1 MCFPND
7 AAAADLPKGSSSINN
22 GVCCLEQP
30 IPADTALPLD
40 IDTMKTLTLLLP
52 LFLLSLLAGCGT
64 TDNIDRT
71 PPDVT
76 VNEPENDEIGAPLL
90 ISVTATDSSGIKG
103 VSLYIDGVFLER
115 KTQPPYTFLWY
126 SDYWGDGRGHLLSAS
141 AVDPSGNVGMSKA
154 ITVDVLKTTKPKV
167 EIIAPAHNA
176 VMSDPQ
182 VLLRWKPIENTVSY
196 TVQVSD
202 TSSTDYL
209 IVDVKTTA
217 TSLPVNLPAER
228 TYRWRV
234 LPTAVGNIYG
244 GWTKESVF
252 HRTNQ
257 FTSIIGR
264 KKFDALNA
272 IAGTADGGTIL
283 AGSTHALE
291 KGGILVKTDASGTV
305 QWERYFA
312 GYDLSWFTTVIP
324 TLDGG
329 YLAAGQNASKE
340 FPSDR
345 WFVKTDR
352 SGNMEWTKT
361 LVHDGIQGVNSMIQT
376 KDSGYIVCSFAETDS
391 DKIDI
396 VLTKYDASFE
406 LIWDR
411 TIGGRYHDEAYHLT
425 ATSDGG
431 LLLTG
436 VTQRG
441 TDMGSDRAL
450 VIRLNFLGEEKW
462 RRDIRSAGGARFT
475 SGTEYGGRYFLC
487 GTSRTG
493 DNRQDALA
501 AAFDSTGKH
510 LWTKTF
516 GGHRDDAATG
526 ITASNGQI
534 ALCGNTS
541 EDSTGVQDAWLLILD
556 ANGVKKSEH
565 RYGGPNFDGATGIV
579 SLGSGY
585 ALTGT
590 TTSFSAGSSDG
601 FLIVTDA
608 EGTVLRRKP

>member
-1 MCFPND
+1 MKNFVH
-7 AAAADLPKGSSSINN
+7 I
-22 GVCCLEQP
+22 CCLFSFA
-30 IPADTALPLD
+30 I
-40 IDTMKTLTLLLP
+40 LT
-52 LFLLSLLAGCGT
+52 GCGAS
-64 TDNIDRT
+64 DNLDRT
-71 PPDVT
+71 PPEVT
-76 VNEPENDEIGAPLL
+76 VNEPENDEIGAPIS
-90 ISVTATDSSGIKG
+90 ISVTATDSSGING
-103 VSLYIDGVFLER
+103 VSLYIDGIFLSR

-126 SDYWGDGRGHLLSAS
+126 SDFWGDGRGHLISAS
-141 AVDPSGNVGMSKA
+141 AVDPAGNVGMSKA
-154 ITVDVLKTTKPKV
+154 LMVDVLKTTKPKV

-176 VMSDPQ
+176 IVHDAQ

-202 TSSTDYL
+202 TSTTDFL
-209 IVDVKTTA
+209 IVDVKTTG
-217 TSLPVNLPAER
+217 TSLLVNLPQER

-234 LPTAVGNIYG
+234 LPAAVGNIFG
-244 GWTKESVF
+244 AWNKENVF

-272 IAGTADGGTIL
+272 IAATSDGGTVL

-291 KGGILVKTDASGTV
+291 KGGILVKTDATGAV

-312 GYDLSWFTTVIP
+312 GYDLSWFTSVIQ
-324 TLDGG
+324 TMDGG
-329 YLAAGQNASKE
+329 YLAAGQNTSKE

-345 WFVKTDR
+345 WFVKTD
-352 SGNMEWTKT
+352 STGHLEWTKT
-361 LVHDGIQGVNSMIQT
+361 LMHEGIQGVNSMIQT

-391 DKIDI
+391 EKIDI

-411 TIGGRYHDEAYHLT
+411 TIGGRYHDEAFHLA

-436 VTQRG
+436 ITQQG
-441 TDMGSDRAL
+441 TDMASDRAV

-462 RRDIRSAGGARFT
+462 RRDIRSAGGARFV
-475 SGTEYGGRYFLC
+475 SGTEHAGRYYVC
-487 GTSRTG
+487 GTSRTAE
-493 DNRQDALA
+493 NRQDALV

-510 LWTKTF
+510 LWTKSF
-516 GGHRDDAATG
+516 GGFRDDAATG
-526 ITASNGQI
+526 ITTSNGQI
-534 ALCGNTS
+534 AICGNTS
-541 EDSTGVQDAWLLILD
+541 NDSTGVQDAWLLIMD
-556 ANGVKKSEH
+556 QNGVVKKEQ
-565 RYGGPNFDGATGIV
+565 RFGGANFDGATGIV
-579 SLGSGY
+579 ALRGGF

-601 FLIVTDA
+601 FLIITDA
-608 EGTVLRRKP
+608 EGTLVRRRP